1 MSYVELLH
9 AQKVDGSILIGFDTH
24 YTEKTSVLH
33 IPHVAYAGVGDYMV
47 VADDR
52 GAVNMAEQAL
62 TRRGCKNIAYWVPSR
77 PDFDSPVSR
86 YPASASPQSLEES
99 VKHYWSALKGVPLHK
114 MRYASLPPVMGRA
127 PYTYQEQGYL
137 LAKEVFSANSAN
149 RPDGIYILDDMMTS
163 GALTACDE
171 MGIRLG
177 RDIQVVSH
185 ANTGSPILFGKVP
198 PLITIEYDPADIAR
212 AIFALLDEVMGE
224 PYTSKQKRI
233 MIKPRLI

>member
-1 MSYVELLH
+1 
-9 AQKVDGSILIGFDTH
+9 
-24 YTEKTSVLH
+24 
-33 IPHVAYAGVGDYMV
+33 
-47 VADDR
+47 
-52 GAVNMAEQAL
+52 
-62 TRRGCKNIAYWVPSR
+62 
-77 PDFDSPVSR
+77 
-86 YPASASPQSLEES
+86 
-99 VKHYWSALKGVPLHK
+99 
-114 MRYASLPPVMGRA
+114 
-127 PYTYQEQGYL
+127 
-137 LAKEVFSANSAN
+137 
-149 RPDGIYILDDMMTS
+149 MTS